1 MVNDSHL
8 IFENYVD
15 GITRTKNALGRHIMH
30 IANYGIPSR
39 EEFIKIRHEL
49 HRFTKQIEDRRTPP
63 TQQEQ
68 QKGRHMI
75 AQLRAYRSSHPDN
88 PGSYADDPN
97 GTVTAAENADTAAE
111 ENAENAQ
118 PADVSNEIRIKL
130 GQAHNIVKGLI
141 ELLDSTPSGQ
151 TPYNEMAITHLVN
164 LQEDLKELSM
174 MLQDRMLGK

>member
-1 MVNDSHL
+1 MINDGSL

-15 GITRTKNALGRHIMH
+15 GVTGSKNALGAHIMH
-30 IANYGIPSR
+30 MVKHGVPTR

-49 HRFTKQIEDRRTPP
+49 HHFTKQIEDRGSAP
-63 TQQEQ
+63 TEEEKR
-68 QKGRHMI
+68 KGRHMI
-75 AQLRAYRSSHPDN
+75 AQLRAYRSSHPDD
-88 PGSYADDPN
+88 PGSYADDPD
-97 GTVTAAENADTAAE
+97 GTAAAA

-118 PADVSNEIRIKL
+118 LADVSDTIRMKL
-130 GQAHNIVKGLI
+130 GQAHDIVKGLI
-141 ELLDSTPSGQ
+141 QMIDKTPAAQ